1 MKRLLP
7 LLIPVGAALLLA
19 GCLEEKSVLEVP
31 TEAGRSHP
39 TSLLFSDGEMDV
51 LNQTLDVAQN
61 IDLPVIRVPEHI
73 GMFAGVSDVQT
84 TGSDARKAPLGRVLF
99 YDTQLS
105 ATGETSCATCH
116 KQEIAFSDDLA
127 FSEGINGAVTK
138 RNSIALGSVPTFAP
152 AVSGYG
158 STGDEESSAVQG
170 RVRFFWDE
178 RAGTVSEQ
186 STATIQDEIE
196 MGRDLEELAR
206 DLRQQE
212 LYQILSFKAFGTE
225 ELTPA
230 RITLALE
237 KFTSSITSMNTRFDD
252 LANRE
257 FFESREQLAQRFT
270 ASELRGRD
278 LFNQH
283 CASCHGRNLAEPA
296 VNVANNGLEMAYTD
310 KGLGDL
316 SGNALEAGVFKVP
329 FLRNVALTGP
339 YMHDGRFATLREV
352 IDHYS
357 DNIVD
362 HPNLHGN
369 LRNAFGHAR
378 RLNLSEEEKQALIDF
393 LEMATDETLA
403 TNEAVSDPFR
413 R

>member
-7 LLIPVGAALLLA
+7 LLMPVGLLLVLS
-19 GCLEEKSVLEVP
+19 GCLEEKTTIETP
-31 TEAGRSHP
+31 TEEGRSHP
-39 TSLLFSDGEMDV
+39 TSLSFSDQEMDV
-51 LNQTLDVAQN
+51 LRQSLDISQHIN
-61 IDLPVIRVPEHI
+61 LPVTQVPSHI
-73 GMFAGVSDVQT
+73 GRFAGVSDVRT
-84 TGSDARKAPLGRVLF
+84 TGSDARKALLGRVLF

-127 FSEGINGAVTK
+127 FSKGINGAVTK

-158 STGDEESSAVQG
+158 STGDEESRAVQG
-170 RVRFFWDE
+170 RVKFFWDE

-196 MGRDLEELAR
+196 MGRDLVELSQ
-206 DLRQQE
+206 DLRRQE
-212 LYQILSFKAFGTE
+212 LYKILSFKAFGTE
-225 ELTPA
+225 ELTPE

-257 FFESREQLAQRFT
+257 FFESREQLEQRFT
-270 ASELRGRD
+270 ASELRGRE
-278 LFNQH
+278 LFNQN
-283 CASCHGRNLAEPA
+283 CASCHGANLAEPT
-296 VNVANNGLEMAYTD
+296 VNVANNGLEMSYTD

-316 SGNALEAGVFKVP
+316 SGNEFEAGVFKVP

-357 DNIVD
+357 ENIVE
-362 HPNLHGN
+362 HPNLHHN
-369 LRNAFGHAR
+369 LRNAFGNVR
-378 RLNLSEEEKQALIDF
+378 RLNLSEQDKQALIDF

-403 TNEAVSDPFR
+403 TNESVSDPFR